1 MRQLWNFKQLSVHLP
16 AMKKVTFGIIAMVL
30 VIAAVMGSLVTR
42 GISLRVATLIK
53 PSEFYSSK
61 QVAAALAARL
71 FPELQSKKWLI
82 YSIKENSD
90 THQSATAR
98 EILVELLKETQKSQ
112 VSEYQVRVAEEECE
126 NHCVF
131 LDETAQTEKLY
142 KEFFAKQLAEEKSNV
157 FRLSVSQF
165 SPNELFPK
173 ECESMQRLDETCI
186 RAISI
191 RDSLS
196 KMKDPAKKYFF
207 LKKYNHNQYYL
218 FFQ

>member
-1 MRQLWNFKQLSVHLP
+1 MRQPWNFNQLSGHLP
-16 AMKKVTFGIIAMVL
+16 MMKKVTLGIFAMVL
-30 VIAAVMGSLVTR
+30 VIAGVMSSLVNR

-61 QVAAALAARL
+61 QVAIAMAARL

-82 YSIKENSD
+82 YSINENSESKHS
-90 THQSATAR
+90 TIAR
-98 EILVELLKETQKSQ
+98 EVFVELLNETKNSP
-112 VSEYQVRVAEEECE
+112 VGEYQVRVAEDECDK
-126 NHCVF
+126 HCVF
-131 LDETAQTEKLY
+131 LDETSQTQQISNEL
-142 KEFFAKQLAEEKSNV
+142 FAKRLDEEKSDV

-165 SPNELFPK
+165 SPSEEFPA
-173 ECESMQRLDETCI
+173 ECETMQRLNEMCI

-191 RDSLS
+191 RDSLR
-196 KMKDPAKKYFF
+196 KMKDPSKKYFF

>member
-1 MRQLWNFKQLSVHLP
+1 
-16 AMKKVTFGIIAMVL
+16 MVL
-30 VIAAVMGSLVTR
+30 VIAGVMISLVTR

-61 QVAAALAARL
+61 QVAVALVARL
-71 FPELQSKKWLI
+71 FPELQSKKWLV

-90 THQSATAR
+90 TNQSATAR
-98 EILVELLKETQKSQ
+98 EILVELLKETQKSP
-112 VSEYQVRVAEEECE
+112 VGEYQVRVGEEECE
-126 NHCVF
+126 KHCVF
-131 LDETAQTEKLY
+131 LDETAQTEKIY
-142 KEFFAKQLAEEKSNV
+142 KEFFAKQLAEENSNV

-165 SPNELFPK
+165 SPNEPYPK
-173 ECESMQRLDETCI
+173 ECESMQRLDEKCI

-191 RDSLS
+191 RDSLR

-218 FFQ
+218 YIQKH

>member
-1 MRQLWNFKQLSVHLP
+1 
-16 AMKKVTFGIIAMVL
+16 MKKVTFGIIAMVL

-82 YSIKENSD
+82 YSIKED
-90 THQSATAR
+90 SAANKSVTAR
-98 EILVELLKETQKSQ
+98 EILVELLKETQKSP
-112 VSEYQVRVAEEECE
+112 VGEYQVRVAEEECE
-126 NHCVF
+126 KHCVF
-131 LDETAQTEKLY
+131 LDETLQTEKLHN
-142 KEFFAKQLAEEKSNV
+142 EFFAKRLEEEKSDV
-157 FRLSVSQF
+157 FRLSVSEF
-165 SPNELFPK
+165 SPSEPFPQ
-173 ECESMQRLDETCI
+173 ECESMQRLNEKCI

-191 RDSLS
+191 RDSLR
-196 KMKDPAKKYFF
+196 KMKYPSKKYFF

>member
-1 MRQLWNFKQLSVHLP
+1 
-16 AMKKVTFGIIAMVL
+16 MKKVTFGIIAMVL

-82 YSIKENSD
+82 YSIKEDSIINNS
-90 THQSATAR
+90 TENNSSNSSPSAR
-98 EILVELLKETQKSQ
+98 EILVELLEETKKSP
-112 VSEYQVRVAEEECE
+112 VGEYQVRVAEDECE
-126 NHCVF
+126 KHCVF
-131 LDETAQTEKLY
+131 LDETSQTEKLY
-142 KEFFAKQLAEEKSNV
+142 NELFAKRLEEEKSDV
-157 FRLSVSQF
+157 FRLSVSEF
-165 SPNELFPK
+165 SPNEPFPI
-173 ECESMQRLDETCI
+173 ECESMQRLNEKCI

-218 FFQ
+218 FF